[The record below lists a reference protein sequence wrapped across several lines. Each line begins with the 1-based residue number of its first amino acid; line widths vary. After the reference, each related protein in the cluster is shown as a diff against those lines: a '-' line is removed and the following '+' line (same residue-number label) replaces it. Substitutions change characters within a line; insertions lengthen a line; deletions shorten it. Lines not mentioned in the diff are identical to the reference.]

1 MTDIKLMK
9 TTDYRLDGDTETW
22 TLSLGGNDFVDMA
35 EPDLIR
41 LRDVINEV
49 LSTFKT
55 KQQ

>member
-9 TTDYRLDGDTETW
+9 TNDYRLDGDTETW
-22 TLSLGGNDFVDMA
+22 SLSLGGNDFINMA

>member
-9 TTDYRLDGDTETW
+9 TNDYRLDGDTETW
-22 TLSLGGNDFVDMA
+22 SLSLGGNDFVDMT
-35 EPDLIR
+35 ERDLIR

-55 KQQ
+55 E